1 MDISSKLVASKEN
14 HEIHKR
20 ALTALTHYY
29 KHRDSMLLTRVM
41 LSMPKSNR
49 RVALYEWIRKF
60 SVLRWDRVLERL
72 VRSKKIGE
80 HQDLDGA
87 SQIPFWTLKVKQ
99 VQRRHVSGNTF
110 ESDLFFERVIADI
123 EANIERVSVVKLEL
137 TILTLQKIVA
147 QKHAGTP
154 PQK

>member
-1 MDISSKLVASKEN
+1 MDVSSKFGASNED
-14 HEIHKR
+14 HEIHQK

-29 KHRDSMLLTRVM
+29 KHKDSMLLTRVM
-41 LSMPKSNR
+41 QSMPKSNR

-80 HQDLDGA
+80 HQNLDGA

-110 ESDLFFERVIADI
+110 ESDLFLSA
-123 EANIERVSVVKLEL
+123 
-137 TILTLQKIVA
+137 
-147 QKHAGTP
+147 
-154 PQK
+154 